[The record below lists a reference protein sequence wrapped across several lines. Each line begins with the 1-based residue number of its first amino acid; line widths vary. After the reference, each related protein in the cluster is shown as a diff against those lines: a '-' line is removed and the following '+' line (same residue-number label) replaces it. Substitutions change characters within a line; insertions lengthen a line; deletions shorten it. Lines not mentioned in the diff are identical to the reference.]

1 MMDNYESSIHRI
13 MQERDEALESLIEL
27 KKSLSTNSTEN
38 NYHLQ
43 QEIALLKDKL
53 NTSQSLTKEQASQI
67 EALKSKDEIH
77 NSQLEELKNKHSI
90 IIDKYT
96 QQMQINKNN
105 EDLLTKLNEKAAALE
120 SEIQAKNNKIEELQ
134 KELLS
139 VNLQYQS
146 LIKETLDKQEENP
159 PKQTEDQSNQYESK
173 QEPNH
178 NNQRS
183 FIYKPSQWS
192 GTHKRYSPSPYL
204 SNLITK
210 RSRTPSVSRVNC
222 ISCNSPC
229 LFNTYTQNYVCDA
242 CMKK

>member
-159 PKQTEDQSNQYESK
+159 PKQTEDQSNQ
-173 QEPNH
+173 
-178 NNQRS
+178 
-183 FIYKPSQWS
+183 
-192 GTHKRYSPSPYL
+192 
-204 SNLITK
+204 
-210 RSRTPSVSRVNC
+210 
-222 ISCNSPC
+222 
-229 LFNTYTQNYVCDA
+229 
-242 CMKK
+242 